1 MLCLFMNQNSEK
13 KNTEIKKYDF
23 ESEQN
28 LIGFFNMLYE
38 IDKRNNPDLYKRKL
52 TETNQIKL

>member
-1 MLCLFMNQNSEK
+1 MNQNSEK
-13 KNTEIKKYDF
+13 KNIETKKYDF

-28 LIGFFNMLYE
+28 LIGLFALLYE

-52 TETNQIKL
+52 IETNQTKL

>member
-1 MLCLFMNQNSEK
+1 MKQDLIVK
-13 KNTEIKKYDF
+13 KAVQDKKYDF

-28 LIGFFNMLYE
+28 LIGLFALLYK

-52 TETNQIKL
+52 IETNQIEL